1 MRAATPA
8 RALLVDPLMM
18 LNDAPPTQSPLRPAA
33 AHGASPPPNPS
44 SPRIVPSLQQSA
56 PRISG
61 SGAGAAADAVSAAAA
76 SAFLD
81 SFDATF
87 NAMPRVA
94 GTSLA
99 IAPPHQ
105 LPLDLSCVGLSLSL
119 VGEAEAGFG
128 APPTS
133 SAPPP
138 APLLPHAMPPPPPM
152 PPPTLRPLAHRRCSA
167 VPASNGGCGGGVG
180 GSGGCRS
187 YGWLSTALVDQ
198 RRRSPAAVPA
208 ATSHAVAARDR
219 CSAICPPL
227 PSPPAGAGAAVWVVG

>member
-1 MRAATPA
+1 MRRQRSRRCAQPLRMEHRRRRIRHH
-8 RALLVDPLMM
+8 RALCPRCSKARPGSRDLGRVLQRMRFQLPPRPHSSTASTQPSTPCRESL
-18 LNDAPPTQSPLRPAA
+18 APRS
-33 AHGASPPPNPS
+33 
-44 SPRIVPSLQQSA
+44 PSLHRASS
-56 PRISG
+56 RWTS
-61 SGAGAAADAVSAAAA
+61 AVSVSA
-76 SAFLD
+76 SAW
-81 SFDATF
+81 S
-87 NAMPRVA
+87 
-94 GTSLA
+94 
-99 IAPPHQ
+99 
-105 LPLDLSCVGLSLSL
+105 
-119 VGEAEAGFG
+119 EAEAGFG